1 MAWLKLLTSQSLITI
16 EIMVT
21 SAPVPES
28 DLAERT
34 PRRRR
39 KDARPSELTAAALD
53 LFVEKGFAA
62 TRLDDVAAHAGVS
75 KGTLYLYFD
84 SKEALFK
91 AVIEEGIVPALAA
104 AEQQLAN
111 YQGPADELLR
121 ILLLGWWQQIGST
134 RMGGVVKLIIS
145 ESRNFPEV
153 AQYYH
158 DHVIARGRSLL
169 RTALQRGIE
178 NGEFRP
184 MNVESCIDVIIAPL
198 LMLVIWRHSFCFC
211 GNDIDP
217 RDYLDTH
224 FSLLIRGLM
233 TPEVGQ

>member
-1 MAWLKLLTSQSLITI
+1 
-16 EIMVT
+16 MVT
-21 SAPVPES
+21 TASVSPSASES

-62 TRLDDVAAHAGVS
+62 TRLDDVAARAGVS

-104 AEQQLAN
+104 AEQQLAS
-111 YQGPADELLR
+111 YQGPSDALLR

-145 ESRNFPEV
+145 ESRNFPDV

-169 RTALQRGIE
+169 RSALQRGIE
-178 NGEFRP
+178 SGEFRS

-217 RDYLDTH
+217 QTYLTTH
-224 FSLLIRGLM
+224 FDLLLNGLKAS
-233 TPEVGQ
+233 ESKR